1 MRTTYILGGD
11 IPETL
16 ADNSAMKQV
25 FTPDATEGPLRRQA
39 PRKPGGTGVMLVI
52 AALTI
57 GGGIIAIF
65 NLSLLLR
72 SLLG

>member
-1 MRTTYILGGD
+1 MGGD
-11 IPETL
+11 ILETV
-16 ADNSAMKQV
+16 ADNLVMKHV
-25 FTPDATEGPLRRQA
+25 FSTEAYDDPPRRDA
-39 PRKPGGTGVMLVI
+39 PRRPAGNGAMLVI

-57 GGGIIAIF
+57 GGGIVAIF

>member
-1 MRTTYILGGD
+1 
-11 IPETL
+11 
-16 ADNSAMKQV
+16 MKHV
-25 FTPDATEGPLRRQA
+25 FTPHAEDDSPRRQA
-39 PRKPGGTGVMLVI
+39 PRKPGRAGVMLVV

-57 GGGIIAIF
+57 GGGIVAIF

>member
-1 MRTTYILGGD
+1 
-11 IPETL
+11 
-16 ADNSAMKQV
+16 MKHV
-25 FTPDATEGPLRRQA
+25 FTPHAEEDSLRRHAQ
-39 PRKPGGTGVMLVI
+39 RKPGRAGVMLVV

-57 GGGIIAIF
+57 GGGIVAIF

>member
-1 MRTTYILGGD
+1 
-11 IPETL
+11 
-16 ADNSAMKQV
+16 MKHV
-25 FTPDATEGPLRRQA
+25 FTPGTSEDALRRQA
-39 PRKPGGTGVMLVI
+39 QRKPGRAWVMLIV

-57 GGGIIAIF
+57 GGGIVAIF

>member
-1 MRTTYILGGD
+1 
-11 IPETL
+11 
-16 ADNSAMKQV
+16 MKHV
-25 FTPDATEGPLRRQA
+25 FTAGASEDSLRRQSH
-39 PRKPGGTGVMLVI
+39 RKPGRAVVMLIV

-57 GGGIIAIF
+57 GGGIVAIF